1 MTYPAVRAV
10 ARAHGPLTILHVD
23 AHSDLYDVFEGDRYS
38 HACPFARIM
47 EEGLATRLVQV
58 GIRTMNRHQRDQ
70 ADRFGVEVID
80 MPAWLAGTRP
90 RTSGKVYLSIDLDG
104 LDPAFAPGVSH
115 HEPGGLATREVLSL
129 VQQLDGDLVAADVV
143 EYNPRRDI
151 GGLTATVA
159 AKIVKEVAGR
169 MMAEVA

>member
-70 ADRFGVEVID
+70 AD
-80 MPAWLAGTRP
+80 
-90 RTSGKVYLSIDLDG
+90 S
-104 LDPAFAPGVSH
+104 
-115 HEPGGLATREVLSL
+115 
-129 VQQLDGDLVAADVV
+129 
-143 EYNPRRDI
+143 
-151 GGLTATVA
+151 
-159 AKIVKEVAGR
+159 
-169 MMAEVA
+169 